1 MAAAAARSICA
12 GSVMSNGS
20 RATPARSASFLS
32 FSGFRM
38 VATTFHP
45 RAANSLAAAR
55 PRPDELPVMK
65 TALCVI
71 DRSFSLPS
79 RRQRDHR
86 RGLAALRG
94 NSRLAPWLRL
104 SLSSRPIAAPHAT
117 NIPQQDPYVQDIIP
131 IEAMLIEYRYGTTA
145 PALLRGGWRGATL
158 RPRRRAAAGG
168 PTRSVPPD

>member
-1 MAAAAARSICA
+1 MLSLQP
-12 GSVMSNGS
+12 S
-20 RATPARSASFLS
+20 TPARSASSFS

-38 VATTFHP
+38 VAKIFHP
-45 RAANSLAAAR
+45 RAENSLAAAR

-94 NSRLAPWLRL
+94 NSRLAPRLRL
-104 SLSSRPIAAPHAT
+104 SLSTRPVAAPHAT
-117 NIPQQDPYVQDIIP
+117 NIPQQDLYVQDTVT
-131 IEAMLIEYRYGTTA
+131 IE
-145 PALLRGGWRGATL
+145 
-158 RPRRRAAAGG
+158 
-168 PTRSVPPD
+168 